1 MYGLMEAPSTPASV
15 QFRQQGHD
23 LQHVSC
29 HQSRSGPDYGV
40 LEEGFQT
47 VPAGKYRCLTQSA
60 SADKKLPSSEFRSS
74 DLHIYYQ
81 NVGGMNTSIEE
92 YFLAC
97 SDESYD
103 VIVFTETWLND
114 RTLSSQ
120 IFGDNYDVFRTD
132 RCPLNST
139 KSIGGGVL
147 IAVNHRFK
155 AVLIENKSWAS
166 IEQVW
171 IRLKL
176 SGYSLFLCSIYI
188 PPDRTRDATLI
199 NTHCNSINTICEQS
213 LPNDEVVVFGDFN
226 FSGVKWRSSPDG
238 FLFSDPMVSSFHDG
252 INNLLDCYS
261 SNLLRQ
267 INHIN
272 NENGRILDLCFVS
285 NIDCAPGINIAASP
299 LVKTVTHHPA
309 LHLTTRT
316 TLSDFCCTVDTVCY
330 DFNKADYDSI
340 LNILLNINWNEE
352 LDNDNIDTAVQV
364 FSNIM
369 SYVIDRHVPK
379 RVVPKSKRLPWQTS
393 ELQRLKR
400 LKRAALR
407 RYSKFGELSLRD
419 EYLKVNYTYK
429 RMSRECHS
437 NHLRSVQSKL
447 KSDPK
452 GLWKYVNE
460 QRKERELPS
469 TMFYDERTESDFQNI
484 CDLFAQKFSSVFCN
498 ESLSLSEVSSAASN
512 VSLYGQSLNDFDI
525 DVSMIQS
532 ALS

>member
-1 MYGLMEAPSTPASV
+1 M
-15 QFRQQGHD
+15 
-23 LQHVSC
+23 
-29 HQSRSGPDYGV
+29 
-40 LEEGFQT
+40 
-47 VPAGKYRCLTQSA
+47 
-60 SADKKLPSSEFRSS
+60 
-74 DLHIYYQ
+74 I
-81 NVGGMNTSIEE
+81 TSIEE
-92 YFLAC
+92 YLLAC

-114 RTLSSQ
+114 RTLSCQ

-139 KSIGGGVL
+139 KPIGGGVL

-176 SGYSLFLCSIYI
+176 SGYSLFLCPIYI
-188 PPDRTRDATLI
+188 PPDRARDATLT
-199 NTHCNSINTICEQS
+199 NTHCNSINTICEQA

-238 FLFSDPMVSSFHDG
+238 FLFADPMVSSFHHG

-261 SNLLRQ
+261 SNLLRK

-285 NIDCAPGINIAASP
+285 NVDCAPGINIAASP
-299 LVKTVTHHPA
+299 LVKTVTYHPA

-316 TLSDFCCTVDTVCY
+316 TLSDLCCTVDTVCY

-340 LNILLNINWNEE
+340 LNILLKINWNEE

-379 RVVPKSKRLPWQTS
+379 RVVSKSKRLPWQTS

-400 LKRAALR
+400 LQRAALK
-407 RYSKFGELSLRD
+407 RYSKFGGLSLRD

-452 GLWKYVNE
+452 GFWKYVNE
-460 QRKERELPS
+460 QRKERGLPS

-498 ESLSLSEVSSAASN
+498 EPLSLSEVSSAASN
-512 VSLYGQSLNDFDI
+512 VSLHGQSLNVFDGRHY
-525 DVSMIQS
+525 
-532 ALS
+532 LT